1 MEAIIWKKTDD
12 EEASSFTLLAD
23 LINEALGIE
32 QIAKIQ
38 TTQIPKRA
46 TYQNNVFC
54 VRLYPNTY
62 IVRVILANGAFLL
75 GYLYHRRDAQCAN
88 SRIFMPLRF
97 YVKSNWV
104 ILYPEKL
111 QSDSFR
117 RF

>member
-54 VRLYPNTY
+54 VCIHILLTCNSR
-62 IVRVILANGAFLL
+62 LANGASLL
-75 GYLYHRRDAQCAN
+75 CYYYR
-88 SRIFMPLRF
+88 
-97 YVKSNWV
+97 K
-104 ILYPEKL
+104 
-111 QSDSFR
+111 
-117 RF
+117 

>member
-75 GYLYHRRDAQCAN
+75 EYEECTMCKFKN
-88 SRIFMPLRF
+88 IFATQNLREI
-97 YVKSNWV
+97 NLV

-111 QSDSFR
+111 PV
-117 RF
+117 

>member
-1 MEAIIWKKTDD
+1 MEAIIWNKTDD

-54 VRLYPNTY
+54 VYLYPNTF
-62 IVRVILANGAFLL
+62 IVRVVLPNSAFLEGFCIVRMHTFCL
-75 GYLYHRRDAQCAN
+75 CGKYL
-88 SRIFMPLRF
+88 
-97 YVKSNWV
+97 
-104 ILYPEKL
+104 
-111 QSDSFR
+111 DSSL
-117 RF
+117 